1 MNTAFWRGICIGA
14 LAGAAA
20 EMAMLTASA
29 SGGTRPGNTVRAMG
43 NTMGSAVDDVVDR
56 MSHPFPAERRGKRAA
71 FIRAGERAAGTV
83 SLPLPSMAPLFPA
96 KQKNLAKPGKKMAK
110 MY

>member
-1 MNTAFWRGICIGA
+1 MNEMNTAFWRGICIGA

-56 MSHPFPAERRGKRAA
+56 MSHPFR
-71 FIRAGERAAGTV
+71 
-83 SLPLPSMAPLFPA
+83 
-96 KQKNLAKPGKKMAK
+96 
-110 MY
+110 